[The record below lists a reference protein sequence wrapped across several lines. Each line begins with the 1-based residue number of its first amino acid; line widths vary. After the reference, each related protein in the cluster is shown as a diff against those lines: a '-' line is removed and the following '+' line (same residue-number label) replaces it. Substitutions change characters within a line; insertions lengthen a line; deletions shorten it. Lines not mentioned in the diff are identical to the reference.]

1 MQKII
6 VATASLLFAIAFA
19 FAANYERLIT
29 DSSTEESGSAKALD
43 FNAYSVGINT
53 VIYDVNGEINYTLQA
68 NRQVQYNDD
77 STEFDKPFVRLFQ
90 EGESRWNLVA
100 DTGVISS
107 ASMPGDKD
115 MRTIELSG
123 NVEVYSLDGF
133 GNRTVMT
140 TQKLML
146 NPQSETLKTDQPVVV
161 ETSSIRQSAVG
172 MDADLNSDEI
182 TFHRDIRGIYVQ
194 PPTN

>member
-1 MQKII
+1 MQKLII
-6 VATASLLFAIAFA
+6 AAISLLLITAFA
-19 FAANYERLIT
+19 VNYKQLIPSSAT
-29 DSSTEESGSAKALD
+29 QDSNKAALD

-53 VIYDVNGEINYTLQA
+53 VIYDVNGEINYTIQA
-68 NRQVQYNDD
+68 DRQVQYNDD
-77 STEFDKPFVRLFQ
+77 STELDKPFVRLFQ
-90 EGESRWNLVA
+90 NGESRWNLLA

-107 ASMPGDKD
+107 ESMANSKE
-115 MRTIELSG
+115 MRSIELSG
-123 NVEVYSLDGF
+123 NVEVYSLDDF

-146 NPQSETLKTDQPVVV
+146 NPQLETLMTDQPVRV

-182 TFHRDIRGIYVQ
+182 VFHRDVRGIYEY
-194 PPTN
+194 PPPN

>member
-1 MQKII
+1 MQKLII
-6 VATASLLFAIAFA
+6 IAASLLLAIA
-19 FAANYERLIT
+19 FAANYEQLIT
-29 DSSTEESGSAKALD
+29 TIPSEDPSNVEAID

-53 VIYDVNGEINYTLQA
+53 VIYDANGEINYTLQA

-77 STEFDKPFVRLFQ
+77 STELDKPFVRLFQ
-90 EGESRWNLVA
+90 DGESQWNVVA
-100 DTGVISS
+100 DTGVISA
-107 ASMPGDKD
+107 ASISDNKE

-123 NVEVYSLDGF
+123 NVEVYSSDDV

-146 NPQSETLKTDQPVVV
+146 NPQLETLKTDQPVVV

-182 TFHRDIRGIYVQ
+182 VFHRNIRGIYVQ
-194 PPTN
+194 PPAN

>member
-6 VATASLLFAIAFA
+6 VATASLLFAIA

-107 ASMPGDKD
+107 ASMAGDKD

>member
-1 MQKII
+1 MQKLII
-6 VATASLLFAIAFA
+6 IAASLLLAIA
-19 FAANYERLIT
+19 FAANYEQLIT
-29 DSSTEESGSAKALD
+29 TIPSEDPSNVEAID

-53 VIYDVNGEINYTLQA
+53 VIYDANGKINYTLQA

-77 STEFDKPFVRLFQ
+77 STELDKPFVRLFQ
-90 EGESRWNLVA
+90 DGEAQWNVVA
-100 DTGVISS
+100 DTGVISALS
-107 ASMPGDKD
+107 ISDNKE

-123 NVEVYSLDGF
+123 NVEVYSSDDV

-146 NPQSETLKTDQPVVV
+146 NPQLETLKTDQPVVV

-172 MDADLNSDEI
+172 MDADLNSNEI
-182 TFHRDIRGIYVQ
+182 VFHRNIRGIYVQ
-194 PPTN
+194 PPAN

>member
-1 MQKII
+1 MQKLII
-6 VATASLLFAIAFA
+6 IAASLLLAIA
-19 FAANYERLIT
+19 FAANYEQLIT
-29 DSSTEESGSAKALD
+29 TIPSEDPSNVEAID

-53 VIYDVNGEINYTLQA
+53 VIYDANGKINYTLQA

-77 STEFDKPFVRLFQ
+77 STELDKPFVRLFQ
-90 EGESRWNLVA
+90 DGEAQWNVVA
-100 DTGVISS
+100 DTGVISALS
-107 ASMPGDKD
+107 ISDNKE

-123 NVEVYSLDGF
+123 NVEVYSSDDV

-146 NPQSETLKTDQPVVV
+146 NPQLETLKTDQPVVV

-172 MDADLNSDEI
+172 MDADSNEI
-182 TFHRDIRGIYVQ
+182 VFHRNIRGIYVQ
-194 PPTN
+194 PPAN

>member
-6 VATASLLFAIAFA
+6 IAAASLLLAIV
-19 FAANYERLIT
+19 FAANYEQLISN
-29 DSSTEESGSAKALD
+29 SSTQDSGSAQGLD

-77 STEFDKPFVRLFQ
+77 STELDKPFVRLFQ

-100 DTGVISS
+100 DTGVISA
-107 ASMPGDKD
+107 ASMSDNKE

-123 NVEVYSLDGF
+123 NVEVYSLDDF

-146 NPQSETLKTDQPVVV
+146 NPQSETLMTDQPVEVV
-161 ETSSIRQSAVG
+161 TSSIRQTAVG

-182 TFHRDIRGIYVQ
+182 IFHRDVRGNYEH
-194 PPTN
+194 PPSN

>member
-1 MQKII
+1 
-6 VATASLLFAIAFA
+6 
-19 FAANYERLIT
+19 
-29 DSSTEESGSAKALD
+29 
-43 FNAYSVGINT
+43 
-53 VIYDVNGEINYTLQA
+53 LQA

-77 STEFDKPFVRLFQ
+77 STELDKPFVRLFQ
-90 EGESRWNLVA
+90 DGESQWNVVA
-100 DTGVISS
+100 DTGVISA
-107 ASMPGDKD
+107 ASISDNKE

-123 NVEVYSLDGF
+123 NVEVYSSDDV

-146 NPQSETLKTDQPVVV
+146 NPQLETLKTDQPVVV

-182 TFHRDIRGIYVQ
+182 VFHRNIRGIYVQ
-194 PPTN
+194 PPAN

>member
-1 MQKII
+1 MQKFII
-6 VATASLLFAIAFA
+6 VAASLLLAIA
-19 FAANYERLIT
+19 FAANYEQLIT
-29 DSSTEESGSAKALD
+29 TIPSEDPSNVEAID

-77 STEFDKPFVRLFQ
+77 STELDKPFVRLFQ
-90 EGESRWNLVA
+90 DGESQWNVA
-100 DTGVISS
+100 ADKGVISA
-107 ASMPGDKD
+107 ASMSDNKE

-123 NVEVYSLDGF
+123 NVEVYSLDDF

-146 NPQSETLKTDQPVVV
+146 NPQLETLKTDQPVVV

-182 TFHRDIRGIYVQ
+182 VFHRNIRGIYVQ
-194 PPTN
+194 PPTD

>member
-1 MQKII
+1 MQKLII
-6 VATASLLFAIAFA
+6 GAASLLLAIA
-19 FAANYERLIT
+19 FAANYEQLIIT
-29 DSSTEESGSAKALD
+29 SPSGDPSRVGVLD

-53 VIYDVNGEINYTLQA
+53 VIYDVNGQINYTLQA

-77 STEFDKPFVRLFQ
+77 STELDKPFVRLFR
-90 EGESRWNLVA
+90 EGESQWNVLA

-107 ASMPGDKD
+107 AAMSDHKE

-123 NVEVYSLDGF
+123 NVEVYSVDEF

-140 TQKLML
+140 THKLML
-146 NPQSETLKTDQPVVV
+146 DPQLETLKTDQPVVV
-161 ETSSIRQSAVG
+161 ETSTLRQSAIG

-182 TFHRDIRGIYVQ
+182 IFHRDIRGNYEH
-194 PPTN
+194 PPSN

>member
-19 FAANYERLIT
+19 ANYERLII

-90 EGESRWNLVA
+90 EGVSRWNLVA

-107 ASMPGDKD
+107 ASMAGDKD

-123 NVEVYSLDGF
+123 NVEVYSLDDF

-146 NPQSETLKTDQPVVV
+146 NPQSETLMTDQPVVV

>member
-1 MQKII
+1 MQKLII
-6 VATASLLFAIAFA
+6 AAASLLLAIA
-19 FAANYERLIT
+19 FAANYEQLIPT
-29 DSSTEESGSAKALD
+29 SPSDDPSRVGTID

-77 STEFDKPFVRLFQ
+77 STELDKPFVRLFQ
-90 EGESRWNLVA
+90 NGESQWNVVA

-107 ASMPGDKD
+107 ASMSNNKE

-123 NVEVYSLDGF
+123 NVEVYSLDEF

-140 TQKLML
+140 TQKLIL
-146 NPQSETLKTDQPVVV
+146 NPQLETLKTDQPVVV

-182 TFHRDIRGIYVQ
+182 VFHRNIRGIYVQ
-194 PPTN
+194 PPTD